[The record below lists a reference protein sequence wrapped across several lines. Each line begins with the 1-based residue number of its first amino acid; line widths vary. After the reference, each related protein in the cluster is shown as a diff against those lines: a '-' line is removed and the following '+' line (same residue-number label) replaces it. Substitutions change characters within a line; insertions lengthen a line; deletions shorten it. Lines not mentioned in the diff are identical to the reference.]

1 MRKTGAPPEFFLR
14 GGHMGTNP
22 EIAVVAHWKQ
32 NFQVYDAFVKYMLLK
47 NMQKWVK
54 EKNCMAS

>member
-22 EIAVVAHWKQ
+22 EITVVAHWKQ

-47 NMQKWVK
+47 NMAKMSERK
-54 EKNCMAS
+54 ELYA